1 MKKELLYI
9 VSMLTIPLSVSA
21 ISEELKF
28 NYLGKPVSSSNGY
41 SPMYLQGIYAS
52 RDTFGMRQSAVVASF
67 KANSKNP
74 FSFPVLGINSLYGLV
89 DYKDRDSVALY
100 ADNTAPDYN
109 GWEILSADKITPTS
123 ILSNS
128 IDPTLIKPGMI
139 IETKTNPKWT
149 TYVISVTKGKIIT
162 SGWVNMQTRH
172 MGYPKAQTLLINPL
186 TKIWAANFNITI
198 PENSRSVKGVVQENG
213 IVNNKI
219 NNGIINGID
228 TVILPYSK
236 YGGSSAYVARSANTG
251 LNQQWENGF
260 LSLGNKFGFVSLSKE
275 VNHVNVSFLD
285 ASNADIGVK
294 FLGSNKKHSIEWS
307 DGQKVTASI
316 SPSGEVEKIN
326 YKTKVIKSNDELT
339 DSFSQYI
346 FMTKND
352 ITVQLPESK
361 LLTDGYTL
369 KLLSIG
375 DGKCNITF
383 TSDVK
388 IIGEAEYK
396 NFNWH
401 KEIVFLD
408 HKWYLI

>member
-1 MKKELLYI
+1 MYSCTFLSFEYLRGFINFNDMVYAEFLLEYFLHVLFIRCSLNLYNKNPEKVNEILHRIICVFTAAFLYNYVANTFNLYFIPLTKILTMGSIYEKELLYI

-198 PENSRSVKGVVQENG
+198 PENSRAVKGVVQENG

-260 LSLGNKFGFVSLSKE
+260 YRLVTNLGL
-275 VNHVNVSFLD
+275 
-285 ASNADIGVK
+285 
-294 FLGSNKKHSIEWS
+294 
-307 DGQKVTASI
+307 
-316 SPSGEVEKIN
+316 
-326 YKTKVIKSNDELT
+326 
-339 DSFSQYI
+339 
-346 FMTKND
+346 
-352 ITVQLPESK
+352 
-361 LLTDGYTL
+361 
-369 KLLSIG
+369 
-375 DGKCNITF
+375 
-383 TSDVK
+383 
-388 IIGEAEYK
+388 
-396 NFNWH
+396 
-401 KEIVFLD
+401 
-408 HKWYLI
+408 